1 MSVTLKTIRPNYF
14 SCDPGLRLN
23 SFGFKTISSLF
34 IDAGAALEVE
44 TRLNMCKALSLI
56 ERGNISLTKSNSIA
70 FASVLTFVSKV
81 YIFNNL
87 YL

>member
-34 IDAGAALEVE
+34 TDAGAALEVE
-44 TRLNMCKALSLI
+44 TRLNMCKTLSLI
-56 ERGNISLTKSNSIA
+56 AKGKHFFNEEQFYSFRVCINIR
-70 FASVLTFVSKV
+70 FEGV
-81 YIFNNL
+81 YL
-87 YL
+87 